1 MCDRDC
7 WSRLAPDL
15 FQNAPCETRYP
26 FAAFS
31 AYFIAERRCSTTS
44 RAYVELEAM
53 MAILKDDDRKQLT
66 KIFEQLTNPVK
77 LVLFTQ
83 DVECDYCQITH
94 EMVDEVCSISPKLSL
109 EVKDFVKDEAEAEK
123 MGVDKI
129 PAIAIIGDKDYGIRM
144 FGVPSGYEFSTLVES
159 IIDVSLRR
167 HGLPANVLDELAKVD
182 KPVRMQVL
190 ITPT

>member
-1 MCDRDC
+1 MFD
-7 WSRLAPDL
+7 
-15 FQNAPCETRYP
+15 T
-26 FAAFS
+26 
-31 AYFIAERRCSTTS
+31 IA
-44 RAYVELEAM
+44 AYVELEAV
-53 MAILKDDDRKQLT
+53 MAILKDNDRKQLT
-66 KIFEQLTNPVK
+66 EIFEQLTNPVK

-94 EMVDEVCSISPKLSL
+94 EMVDEVCSLSPKLTL

-144 FGVPSGYEFSTLVES
+144 FGVPSGYEFSTLVET

-167 HGLPANVLDELAKVD
+167 HGLPDNIVAELAKAD

>member
-1 MCDRDC
+1 
-7 WSRLAPDL
+7 
-15 FQNAPCETRYP
+15 
-26 FAAFS
+26 
-31 AYFIAERRCSTTS
+31 
-44 RAYVELEAM
+44 
-53 MAILKDDDRKQLT
+53 MAILKENDRKQLT
-66 KIFEQLTNPVK
+66 QIFERLTNPVK

-94 EMVDEVCSISPKLSL
+94 EMVQEVCDLSPKLTL
-109 EVKDFVKDEAEAEK
+109 EVKDFVKDEAEAEQ

-144 FGVPSGYEFSTLVES
+144 FGVPSGYEFSSLVET

-167 HGLPANVLDELAKVD
+167 HGLPDNVLAELAKVD